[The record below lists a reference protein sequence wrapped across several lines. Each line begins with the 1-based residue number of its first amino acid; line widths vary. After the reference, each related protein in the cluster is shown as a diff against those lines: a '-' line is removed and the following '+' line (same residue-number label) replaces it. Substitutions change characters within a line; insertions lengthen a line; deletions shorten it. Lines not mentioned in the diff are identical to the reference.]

1 VRKEI
6 KQDKPNNWMFI
17 QPVQEAKSAL
27 DLIFDSINGI
37 FGQ

>member
-6 KQDKPNNWMFI
+6 KNGKPNNWIFI
-17 QPVQEAKSAL
+17 QPVQEANSAL